1 MLCSL
6 EGGDPRTLTGLPES
20 ETPIRWTPDGKF
32 LYTYYSFTLPWRVM
46 KVSVSDGTRRSWKEV
61 TPSYPVGL
69 DWLLG
74 VDITPDGESLSY
86 AFLRQLNGLFIVEGV
101 K

>member
-1 MLCSL
+1 VA
-6 EGGDPRTLTGLPES
+6 
-20 ETPIRWTPDGKF
+20 DG
-32 LYTYYSFTLPWRVM
+32 S
-46 KVSVSDGTRRSWKEV
+46 RRPWKEV
-61 TPSYPVGL
+61 TPSDPVGL